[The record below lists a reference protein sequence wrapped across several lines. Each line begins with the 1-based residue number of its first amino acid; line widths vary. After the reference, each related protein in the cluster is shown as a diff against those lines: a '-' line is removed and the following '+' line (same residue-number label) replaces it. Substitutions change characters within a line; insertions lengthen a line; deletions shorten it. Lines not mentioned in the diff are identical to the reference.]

1 MEKAEMKRKKSRE
14 KDSTAFFF
22 LQAANELQNYFFSL
36 SGQDQLFRH
45 DRQGFHW
52 SPEVEE
58 EWRGFSPSLGTKRK
72 PKVML
77 MTKMTIMMT
86 LFFYDASLKR
96 VLGFEDNTT
105 RISAK

>member
-1 MEKAEMKRKKSRE
+1 MEKAEMKGKKVKRKRFNGIP
-14 KDSTAFFF
+14 FF
-22 LQAANELQNYFFSL
+22 QAANELQNYFFSL
-36 SGQDQLFRH
+36 SGQDQLFRR
-45 DRQGFHW
+45 DRSGFHW

>member
-1 MEKAEMKRKKSRE
+1 MRGRQMEKAEMKGKKSRE

-45 DRQGFHW
+45 DRPGFHW

-58 EWRGFSPSLGTKRK
+58 EWRGFPLPLA
-72 PKVML
+72 PKENQ
-77 MTKMTIMMT
+77 K
-86 LFFYDASLKR
+86 
-96 VLGFEDNTT
+96 
-105 RISAK
+105 